1 MKLKSGDPAPLIQ
14 LQDARGKTIDL
25 AELVQ
30 QGRYIVLWFYPR
42 ASSPGCTVQG
52 RQYAKLHD
60 QFRQLGAEVFG
71 ISRDPAPA
79 QCNFISKLSLEGSMI
94 PDPAGVVGRAFGV
107 GGLLG
112 FYNRDTI
119 LINPQGRIER
129 IWRNVNPFRDA
140 QVVLEYLARVSQ
152 LEAT

>member
-1 MKLKSGDPAPLIQ
+1 
-14 LQDARGKTIDL
+14 
-25 AELVQ
+25 
-30 QGRYIVLWFYPR
+30 
-42 ASSPGCTVQG
+42 
-52 RQYAKLHD
+52 
-60 QFRQLGAEVFG
+60 
-71 ISRDPAPA
+71 
-79 QCNFISKLSLEGSMI
+79 MI